1 MSTDRKAP
9 LSEHLSELAKRL
21 KVVFYSLIATTIA
34 IMALPGDLNFLS
46 NPLTFYTPFV
56 SVIFKR
62 VTHDVMPPQFV
73 LVGYTVGSPIE
84 LYLLGS
90 FVVAVLINIPIIA
103 YEVYQYVNPALYTNE
118 KQAVGPFVVS
128 FTTLFVVGATFGYF
142 ILAPFTMYAMI
153 PFFAAVGAQ
162 PYISVNDF
170 YGVVFAIVL
179 MSGLTF
185 TFPVFLV
192 LLVKLKIMSITVVT
206 KNRKYIYGALLVVT
220 AVITPDGGPIADFAL
235 FIPLLLLFELAIL
248 FAKRYETEGLPT
260 TIKWLQPEA
269 KCRFCGGEMTRNEK
283 FCRRCGRSQG

>member
-1 MSTDRKAP
+1 MSADRKAP
-9 LSEHLSELAKRL
+9 LSEHLNELAKRL
-21 KVVFYSLIATTIA
+21 KVAFYSLIATTIV
-34 IMALPGDLNFLS
+34 IMALPGDLNSLA
-46 NPLTFYTPFV
+46 NPFAFYTPLV
-56 SVIFKR
+56 SIVFKR

-90 FVVAVLINIPIIA
+90 FVIAVLINIPIIA
-103 YEVYQYVNPALYTNE
+103 YEVYRYVNPALYQNE

-128 FTTLFVVGATFGYF
+128 FTTLFAVGATFGYL

-170 YGVVFAIVL
+170 YGVVFAVVL

-206 KNRKYIYGALLVVT
+206 KNRRYIYGALLVVT

-235 FIPLLLLFELAIL
+235 FIPLLFLFELAIL

-269 KCRFCGGEMTRNEK
+269 KCRFCSGEMAKNEK

>member
-1 MSTDRKAP
+1 MSADRKAP
-9 LSEHLSELAKRL
+9 LSEHLGELAKRL
-21 KVVFYSLIATTIA
+21 KIVFYSLIATTIA

-62 VTHDVMPPQFV
+62 VIHDVMPPQFI

-84 LYLLGS
+84 LYMLGS
-90 FVVAVLINIPIIA
+90 FVLAILINIPIIG
-103 YEVYQYVNPALYTNE
+103 YEVYKYVNPALYENE

-128 FTTLFVVGATFGYF
+128 FTVLFAIGAIFGYF
-142 ILAPFTMYAMI
+142 LLAPFTMYAMI
-153 PFFAAVGAQ
+153 PFFTAVGAA
-162 PYISVNDF
+162 PMISANDF

-192 LLVKLKIMSITVVT
+192 LLVRLKIISITVVT
-206 KNRKYIYGALLVVT
+206 KNRRYIYGALLVIT

-235 FIPLLLLFELAIL
+235 FVPLIFLLELAIL
-248 FAKRYETEGLPT
+248 VAKRYETEGLPT

-269 KCRFCGGEMTRNEK
+269 KCRFCGSEMTRNEK

>member
-1 MSTDRKAP
+1 MSADRRAP

-21 KVVFYSLIATTIA
+21 KVVFYSLIATTIV
-34 IMALPGDLNFLS
+34 IMALPGDLDSLA
-46 NPLTFYTPFV
+46 NPFAFYTPLV
-56 SVIFKR
+56 SIIFKR

-90 FVVAVLINIPIIA
+90 FVIAVLINVPIIA
-103 YEVYQYVNPALYTNE
+103 YEVYKYVNPALYENE
-118 KQAVGPFVVS
+118 KQAVGPFVIS
-128 FTTLFVVGATFGYF
+128 FTVLFAVGATFGYL

-153 PFFAAVGAQ
+153 PFFAAVGAA
-162 PYISVNDF
+162 PMISVNDF

-179 MSGLTF
+179 MAGLTF

-192 LLVKLKIMSITVVT
+192 LMVRLKIMSITVVT
-206 KNRKYIYGALLVVT
+206 KNRRYIYGALLVIT

-235 FIPLLLLFELAIL
+235 FIPLLFLFEMAIL

-260 TIKWLQPEA
+260 TVRWFQPEA
-269 KCRFCGGEMTRNEK
+269 KCRYCGWEMTRSER
-283 FCRRCGRSQG
+283 FCKRCGKSQG

>member
-9 LSEHLSELAKRL
+9 LSEHLNELAKRL

-103 YEVYQYVNPALYTNE
+103 YEVYRYVNPALYTNE

-235 FIPLLLLFELAIL
+235 FIPLLFLFELAIL

>member
-1 MSTDRKAP
+1 MSADRKAP
-9 LSEHLSELAKRL
+9 LSEHLNELAKRL
-21 KVVFYSLIATTIA
+21 KVVFYSLIATTIV
-34 IMALPGDLNFLS
+34 IMALPGDLNSLA
-46 NPLTFYTPFV
+46 NPFAFYTPLV
-56 SVIFKR
+56 SIVFKR

-90 FVVAVLINIPIIA
+90 FVIAVLINIPIIA
-103 YEVYQYVNPALYTNE
+103 YEVYRYVNPALYQNE

-128 FTTLFVVGATFGYF
+128 FTTLFAVGATFGYL

-170 YGVVFAIVL
+170 YGVVFAVVL

-206 KNRKYIYGALLVVT
+206 KNRRYIYGALLVVT

-235 FIPLLLLFELAIL
+235 FIPLLFLFELAIL

-269 KCRFCGGEMTRNEK
+269 KCRFCSGEMTKNEK